1 MSATPLN
8 PDELSF
14 EDAMERLEEIVSAME
29 GERMPLE
36 EMVQSYGEGAKL
48 LRQCRQRIEA
58 ARQRVELIT
67 ADLDGPGP
75 GKATLSTFDET
86 AAEPAAES
94 NAKPRSSSSG
104 NTRRAPAKPAP
115 DDAGDDEIRL
125 F

>member
-1 MSATPLN
+1 MPANTPK
-8 PDELSF
+8 PDEPSF

-36 EMVQSYGEGAKL
+36 EMVQSYAEGAGL
-48 LRQCRQRIEA
+48 LKQCRQRIEA

-67 ADLDGPGP
+67 ADLDGT
-75 GKATLSTFDET
+75 GKATLSTFDEAT
-86 AAEPAAES
+86 AESAAES
-94 NAKPRSSSSG
+94 IAKPRGVS
-104 NTRRAPAKPAP
+104 NTRRTPAKPAP

>member
-1 MSATPLN
+1 MPPSSPK

-36 EMVQSYGEGAKL
+36 DMVHSYAEGARL
-48 LRQCRQRIEA
+48 LKQCRQRIDV

-67 ADLDGPGP
+67 ADLDGT

-86 AAEPAAES
+86 AAESAAES
-94 NAKPRSSSSG
+94 IAKPRSAG
-104 NTRRAPAKPAP
+104 NARRAPAKPAP
-115 DDAGDDEIRL
+115 DDAGDDDDIRL

>member
-1 MSATPLN
+1 MPATPPN

-36 EMVQSYGEGAKL
+36 DMVQSYAEGARL
-48 LRQCRQRIEA
+48 LKQCRQRIEV

-67 ADLDGPGP
+67 ADLEGS
-75 GKATLSTFDET
+75 GKASLSAFDATEAEAET
-86 AAEPAAES
+86 PAP
-94 NAKPRSSSSG
+94 AKPVRTG
-104 NTRRAPAKPAP
+104 NTRRSPAKPAA
-115 DDAGDDEIRL
+115 DNEEGGDDDIRL

>member
-1 MSATPLN
+1 MPATSPQ

-36 EMVQSYGEGAKL
+36 DMVQSYAEGARL
-48 LRQCRQRIEA
+48 LKQCRSRIDT

-67 ADLDGPGP
+67 ADLDGTAR
-75 GKATLSTFDET
+75 ATLSTFDEAT
-86 AAEPAAES
+86 AEAAAES
-94 NAKPRSSSSG
+94 TAKPRSG
-104 NTRRAPAKPAP
+104 NTRRSPAKPAP
-115 DDAGDDEIRL
+115 DDAGDDDIRL

>member
-1 MSATPLN
+1 MPATSPQ

-36 EMVQSYGEGAKL
+36 DMVQSYAEGARL
-48 LRQCRQRIEA
+48 LKQCRSRIDT

-67 ADLDGPGP
+67 ADLDGTATR
-75 GKATLSTFDET
+75 ATLSTFDEAT
-86 AAEPAAES
+86 AEAAAES
-94 NAKPRSSSSG
+94 TAKPRSG
-104 NTRRAPAKPAP
+104 NTRRTPAKPAP
-115 DDAGDDEIRL
+115 DDAGDDDIRL